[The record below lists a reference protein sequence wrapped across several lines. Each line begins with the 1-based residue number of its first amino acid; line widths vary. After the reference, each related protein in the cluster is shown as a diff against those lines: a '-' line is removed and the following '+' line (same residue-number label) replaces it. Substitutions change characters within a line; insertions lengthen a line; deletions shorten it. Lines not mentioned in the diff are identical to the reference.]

1 MSAGHLA
8 KIPHNGDLEPV
19 LSAAR
24 SALEFESQR
33 ADRLDSKARNQMTL
47 AGSWFAVVQAVA
59 AVVLSH
65 RTPLGWVI
73 AIAATAALAGLALI
87 VAMRESTNVWK
98 LRPQPAVTQETLEDM
113 TAAAQTNPETFS
125 EQLILQYRH
134 ILGHLQE
141 QNNARANALD
151 AATAWWWVTLGLS
164 FTELAVA
171 LLTRIFNA

>member
-1 MSAGHLA
+1 
-8 KIPHNGDLEPV
+8 
-19 LSAAR
+19 
-24 SALEFESQR
+24 
-33 ADRLDSKARNQMTL
+33 MTL

-98 LRPQPAVTQETLEDM
+98 LRPQPALTQETLEDM
-113 TAAAQTNPETFS
+113 ADAAKRSPETFS
-125 EQLILQYRH
+125 EQLVLQYRH
-134 ILGHLQE
+134 MLGHVQE
-141 QNNARANALD
+141 QNNARASALD
-151 AATAWWWVTLGLS
+151 TATSWWWIALGLG
-164 FTELAVA
+164 FVELAVA